1 MKVKVYAK
9 RLEDQAKAAE
19 QLRREHDEAISR
31 LQGEKEEAVALAE
44 ELLSR

>member
-19 QLRREHDEAISR
+19 QLRREHDEAIIR
-31 LQGEKEEAVALAE
+31 LEKEKEEAVGLAE